1 MLSFTPPASVLEP
14 MRSFRLATSTAV
26 VLAALVSASAHGQTY
41 PTKSI
46 RLIVPFAP
54 GGSTDALA
62 RTVGQKLSEN
72 LGQQVVVDNR
82 TGANGNIGTDLVAK
96 APADGYTL
104 LMAFDATMVI
114 NPAAY
119 GKLPFDPVKDF
130 APITKVAALPL
141 ILVAHPSFAAS
152 NVKELIAY
160 ARQKPGVNYSS
171 SGHASTP
178 HLAMLMFEQR
188 TGTKFTHIAYKG
200 GGQAVIDVLAG
211 QVPLLA
217 TAIPT
222 VQAHLKAGKLK
233 AIALTSAKRHPSLP
247 DVGTFA
253 EAGITG
259 FDVSA
264 WYGLLAPAGTA
275 RPIITRLHGEVT
287 RILATPEMKERF
299 LTTIGGDPVGGT
311 PEQFAADIKADI
323 ARWSVIVKESGLKVE

>member
-1 MLSFTPPASVLEP
+1 
-14 MRSFRLATSTAV
+14 MRTFRLAASIAV
-26 VLAALVSASAHGQTY
+26 ALASLASAPAHSQTY

-62 RTVGQKLSEN
+62 RTVGQKLSDN

-119 GKLPFDPVKDF
+119 AKLPFDPVKDF

-152 NVKELIAY
+152 NVKELIAH
-160 ARQKPGVNYSS
+160 AKQRPGVNYSS

-217 TAIPT
+217 TAIAT

-233 AIALTSAKRHPSLP
+233 AIALTSARRHPSLP

-264 WYGLLAPAGTA
+264 WYGLLAPAATPRA
-275 RPIITRLHGEVT
+275 IVTKLHAEVT

-299 LTTIGGDPVGGT
+299 LTTIGGDPVGNT

-323 ARWSVIVKESGLKVE
+323 ARWAVIVRESGLKIE

>member
-1 MLSFTPPASVLEP
+1 MTI
-14 MRSFRLATSTAV
+14 
-26 VLAALVSASAHGQTY
+26 AAGAHAQPY

-46 RLIVPFAP
+46 RLIVPFSA

-62 RTVGQKLSEN
+62 RAVGQKLGDN

-82 TGANGNIGTDLVAK
+82 TGANGNIGTDMVAK
-96 APADGYTL
+96 ANPDGYTL

-114 NPAAY
+114 NPSAY
-119 GKLPFDPVKDF
+119 SKLPFDPLRDF

-141 ILVAHPSFAAS
+141 ILVAHPSFPAS
-152 NVKELIAY
+152 NTKELIAY
-160 ARQKPGVNYSS
+160 AKSKPGINYSS

-178 HLAMLMFEQR
+178 HLAMLMFAQR
-188 TGTKFTHIAYKG
+188 TGTQFTHIAYKG

-211 QVPLLA
+211 QIPLLA

-222 VQAHLKAGKLK
+222 VQAHIKTGKLK
-233 AIALTSAKRHPSLP
+233 GIALTSAKRHASLP

-253 EAGITG
+253 EAGLTG

-264 WYGLLAPAGTA
+264 WYGLLAPAGTPKPVVA
-275 RPIITRLHGEVT
+275 RIHDEVVK
-287 RILATPEMKERF
+287 ILATPEMKERF

-311 PEQFAADIKADI
+311 PEQLAADIKSDI
-323 ARWSVIVKESGLKVE
+323 ARWAKIVKDSGIKLE

>member
-1 MLSFTPPASVLEP
+1 MRPVLKIP
-14 MRSFRLATSTAV
+14 FFACCGFALITI
-26 VLAALVSASAHGQTY
+26 AAGAHAQPY

-46 RLIVPFAP
+46 RLVVPFAA

-62 RTVGQKLSEN
+62 RAVGQKLGDN
-72 LGQQVVVDNR
+72 FGQQVVVDNR
-82 TGANGNIGTDLVAK
+82 TGANGNIGTDMVAK
-96 APADGYTL
+96 ANPDGYTL

-114 NPAAY
+114 NPSAY
-119 GKLPFDPVKDF
+119 RKLPFDPLRDF

-141 ILVAHPSFAAS
+141 ILVAHPSFPAS
-152 NVKELIAY
+152 NTKELIAY
-160 ARQKPGVNYSS
+160 AKSKPGINYSS

-178 HLAMLMFEQR
+178 HLAMLMFAQR
-188 TGTKFTHIAYKG
+188 TGTEFTHIAYKG

-222 VQAHLKAGKLK
+222 VQAHIKAGKLK
-233 AIALTSAKRHPSLP
+233 AIALTSAKRHASLP

-253 EAGITG
+253 EAGVTG

-264 WYGLLAPAGTA
+264 WYGLLAPAGTPKTVVA
-275 RPIITRLHGEVT
+275 RIHDEVVK
-287 RILATPEMKERF
+287 ILATPEMKERF

-311 PEQFAADIKADI
+311 PEQLAADIKTDI
-323 ARWSVIVKESGLKVE
+323 ARWAKIVNDSGIKLE

>member
-1 MLSFTPPASVLEP
+1 MHPHA
-14 MRSFRLATSTAV
+14 TAV
-26 VLAALVSASAHGQTY
+26 VCAVLALLIPATSKAQSY

-46 RLIVPFAP
+46 RLIVPFAA

-62 RTVGQKLSEN
+62 RAVGQKLGEN
-72 LGQQVVVDNR
+72 VGQQIVVDNR
-82 TGANGNIGTDLVAK
+82 TGANGNIGTDMVAK

-114 NPAAY
+114 NPSVYA
-119 GKLPFDPVKDF
+119 KLPFDPVKDF
-130 APITKVAALPL
+130 APVTKVAALPL
-141 ILVAHPSFAAS
+141 ILVAHPSFPAS
-152 NVKELIAY
+152 NLKELIAY
-160 ARQKPGVNYSS
+160 AKQKPGVNYSS

-233 AIALTSAKRHPSLP
+233 AIALTSARRHASLP

-253 EAGITG
+253 EAGMTG

-264 WYGLLAPAGTA
+264 WYGLLAPAGTPK
-275 RPIITRLHGEVT
+275 PIITRLHDEVVK
-287 RILATPEMKERF
+287 ILATPEMKERF
-299 LTTIGGDPVGGT
+299 LTTIGGDPIGGT
-311 PEQFAADIKADI
+311 PAQFAADIKADI
-323 ARWSVIVKESGLKVE
+323 ARWSGIVKGSGIKIE

>member
-1 MLSFTPPASVLEP
+1 MHSIWHLSTVVCAG
-14 MRSFRLATSTAV
+14 LALLITAGGSN
-26 VLAALVSASAHGQTY
+26 AQPY

-62 RTVGQKLSEN
+62 RAVGQKLGDN
-72 LGQQVVVDNR
+72 FGQQIVVDNR
-82 TGANGNIGTDLVAK
+82 TGANGNIGTDMAAK
-96 APADGYTL
+96 ASPDGYTL

-114 NPAAY
+114 NPSAY
-119 GKLPFDPVKDF
+119 SKLPFDPVKDF

-141 ILVAHPSFAAS
+141 ILVAHPSFPAN

-160 ARQKPGVNYSS
+160 AKQKPDINYSS

-222 VQAHLKAGKLK
+222 VQAHLKSGKLK
-233 AIALTSAKRHPSLP
+233 AIALTSAKRHASLP

-264 WYGLLAPAGTA
+264 WYGLLAPAGTPK
-275 RPIITRLHGEVT
+275 PIITKLHDEVVK
-287 RILATPEMKERF
+287 ILATSEMKERF

-311 PEQFAADIKADI
+311 PEQFAADIKTDI
-323 ARWSVIVKESGLKVE
+323 ARWAKIVKDSGIRIE

>member
-1 MLSFTPPASVLEP
+1 MHLEP
-14 MRSFRLATSTAV
+14 NHSPGIANFYGVIALAMCFAFALTAHAD
-26 VLAALVSASAHGQTY
+26 LSRARQF
-41 PTKSI
+41 PTKPI
-46 RLIVPFAP
+46 RLIVPYAP

-62 RTVGQKLSEN
+62 RLIGQKLSDKV
-72 LGQQVVVDNR
+72 GQQIIVDNR
-82 TGANGNIGTDLVAK
+82 TGANGNIGTEIVAK

-104 LMAFDATMVI
+104 LMAFDATMAI
-114 NPAAY
+114 NPSAY

-141 ILVAHPSFAAS
+141 ILVAHPTFPA
-152 NVKELIAY
+152 NDTKELIAY
-160 ARQKPGVNYSS
+160 AKQKPGVNYSS

-188 TGTKFTHIAYKG
+188 TGTRFTHIAYKG

-222 VQAHLKAGKLK
+222 VQAHMKAGKLK
-233 AIALTSAKRHPSLP
+233 GIALTSARRHPAVP

-253 EAGITG
+253 EAGVTG

-264 WYGLLAPAGTA
+264 WYGLLAPAGTPK
-275 RPIITRLHGEVT
+275 PIVTKVHDEVV
-287 RILATPEMKERF
+287 RILATPEIKERF
-299 LTTIGGDPVGGT
+299 LTTIGGDPVGNT

-323 ARWSVIVKESGLKVE
+323 ARWSKIVKDSGLKIE

>member
-1 MLSFTPPASVLEP
+1 MTIA
-14 MRSFRLATSTAV
+14 ATA
-26 VLAALVSASAHGQTY
+26 QTQSY

-46 RLIVPFAP
+46 RLIVPFAA

-62 RTVGQKLSEN
+62 RAVGQKLGDN
-72 LGQQVVVDNR
+72 FGQQVIVDNR
-82 TGANGNIGTDLVAK
+82 TGANGNIGTDMVAK
-96 APADGYTL
+96 ANPDGYTL

-114 NPAAY
+114 NPSAY
-119 GKLPFDPVKDF
+119 SKLPFDPIRDF

-141 ILVAHPSFAAS
+141 ILVAHPSFPAS
-152 NVKELIAY
+152 NTKELIAY
-160 ARQKPGVNYSS
+160 AKSKPGINYSS

-178 HLAMLMFEQR
+178 HLAMLMFAQR
-188 TGTKFTHIAYKG
+188 TGTQFTHIAYKG

-211 QVPLLA
+211 QIPLLA

-222 VQAHLKAGKLK
+222 VQAHIKAGKLK
-233 AIALTSAKRHPSLP
+233 GIALTSAKRHASLP

-264 WYGLLAPAGTA
+264 WYGLLAPAGTPKLVVV
-275 RPIITRLHGEVT
+275 RIHDEVVK
-287 RILATPEMKERF
+287 ILATPEMKERF

-311 PEQFAADIKADI
+311 PEQFAADIKSDI
-323 ARWSVIVKESGLKVE
+323 ARWAKIVNDSGIKLE

>member
-1 MLSFTPPASVLEP
+1 
-14 MRSFRLATSTAV
+14 MRSFLLATSTAV
-26 VLAALVSASAHGQTY
+26 ALASLVAASAHSQTY

-62 RTVGQKLSEN
+62 RTVGQKLSDN
-72 LGQQVVVDNR
+72 LGHQVVVDNR
-82 TGANGNIGTDLVAK
+82 TGANGNIGTDMVAR

-114 NPAAY
+114 NPSAY
-119 GKLPFDPVKDF
+119 AKLPFDPIKDF

-141 ILVAHPSFAAS
+141 ILVAHPSFPA
-152 NVKELIAY
+152 NDVKGLIAY

-222 VQAHLKAGKLK
+222 VQAHLKSGKLK
-233 AIALTSAKRHPSLP
+233 ALALTSAKRHASLP

-253 EAGITG
+253 EAGMTG

-264 WYGLLAPAGTA
+264 WYGLLAPAGT
-275 RPIITRLHGEVT
+275 PKPVITRLHGEVV

-299 LTTIGGDPVGGT
+299 LTTIGGDPVGST

-323 ARWSVIVKESGLKVE
+323 ARWSVIVRESGIKVE